1 MHDDRARQSVEF
13 KPTATVLS
21 VNYRHAL
28 PGEASYLI
36 SKAGVAL
43 LTKRI
48 RDRRN

>member
-13 KPTATVLS
+13 KPAATVLS
-21 VNYRHAL
+21 VNYRSFA
-28 PGEASYLI
+28 GEASYLI
-36 SKAGVAL
+36 SKAGIAL